1 MLIKYEKSKKN
12 LIKLIIWTVLILA
25 AFLFVLSNANKT
37 RYYSSLQSYG
47 FRRDFTALLT
57 WCFGEDI
64 GEKFFSINMRILRKS
79 AHFIEYFAYG
89 FCLCGLSVSI
99 KRYFNK
105 YNLFFWLF
113 IMLLTSVADE
123 FLQYFR
129 AYRGSSGFD
138 AGIDFF
144 GAVCGYLLL
153 SVFIV
158 FIPYFIR
165 KHKEKTGQ

>member
-12 LIKLIIWTVLILA
+12 LIKLIIWTALILA
-25 AFLFVLSNANKT
+25 AFLFVWANANQN
-37 RYYSSLQSYG
+37 RYRSNLQSYA
-47 FRRDFTALLT
+47 FRRDFSDVLSRL
-57 WCFGEDI
+57 FGKEI
-64 GEKFFSINMRILRKS
+64 GEKFFSINMKTLRKY

-123 FLQYFR
+123 FLQFYR

-138 AGIDFF
+138 AGIDFL
-144 GAVCGYLLL
+144 GALCGYFLLAL
-153 SVFIV
+153 CIV
-158 FIPYFIR
+158 FIPNFIR
-165 KHKEKTGQ
+165 KRKEKAD